1 MIECHTG
8 VAYSERRLLKQ
19 PGFYGARPCR
29 RDYPAINFN
38 LCEPIN
44 INDLAPLINFEFP
57 IPNLNSH
64 LKNQLLQTLS
74 NFLKICTHNC
84 HQIMFY
90 QDLHSINRRATPTQ
104 FIKYTKDFFI
114 LFLFLFFNVA
124 TPQPTG
130 RSSIYSLFNFN
141 FLYVLFLCTKNEI

>member
-104 FIKYTKDFFI
+104 FIKYSKVKCANQNIFI
-114 LFLFLFFNVA
+114 LFYFLFF
-124 TPQPTG
+124 
-130 RSSIYSLFNFN
+130 
-141 FLYVLFLCTKNEI
+141 